1 VKLCI
6 LTSSYPQAANDPAA
20 TAGLFVKD
28 FAEAVAAQ
36 GCDVTVLTQDRCLDE
51 PAEES
56 SNVRLV
62 KYPWRGGN
70 SRASYLRP
78 YMPGDALKMVS
89 LVRQGWLALERLHK
103 EQRFDH
109 VLAMWAAPA
118 GYLARKL
125 KQQCGVPY
133 TAWCLGSDIWT
144 YGRIPVFRSAIAR
157 VLQDADLLYADG
169 EDLCRQAEKLGGK
182 PCEFMPSSRRLD
194 RSLAQPVPVI
204 DREAGTR
211 FFFVGRYAPVKGV
224 DVLMEA
230 MARFRQ
236 RGGKGHLYM
245 FGGGPLEDDLR
256 LRAAQTDL
264 ADCVTVG
271 GFADEATVVSYLTAC
286 DCAVIPSRMESI
298 PVALSDALQMER
310 PVIVSDVGDMGQM
323 VRDSSAGLVVP
334 AKDVTKLCDAMF
346 AIANRSQSDFR
357 DGLAVLASKFD
368 IGHAACEWLE
378 RVPLKQVGH
387 PVESLV

>member
-1 VKLCI
+1 MKLCI
-6 LTSSYPQAANDPAA
+6 LTSSYPQARNDPAA

-28 FAEAVAAQ
+28 FAEAVAVQ
-36 GCDVTVLTQDRCLDE
+36 GHDVTVLTQDRCLGE
-51 PAEES
+51 GAAES
-56 SNVRLV
+56 SEVRLV

-78 YMPGDALKMVS
+78 YLPGDALKMVS
-89 LVRQGWLALERLHK
+89 LVRQGWLALQRLHK
-103 EQRFDH
+103 QQSFDH

-125 KQQCGVPY
+125 KKQYGVPC
-133 TAWCLGSDIWT
+133 TTWCLGSDIWT
-144 YGRIPVFRSAIAR
+144 YGRIPVFRSVIAR
-157 VLQDADLLYADG
+157 VLRDSNLLYADG
-169 EDLCRQAEKLGGK
+169 HDLCRQAKKLGGK
-182 PCEFMPSSRRLD
+182 PCGFMPSSRRLD
-194 RSLAQPVPVI
+194 TKLAQPVKVI

-224 DVLMEA
+224 DVLLEA
-230 MARFRQ
+230 MAQFRQ

-256 LRAAQTDL
+256 QRAAQTDL

-271 GFADEATVVSYLTAC
+271 GFADETTVVSYLAAC

-310 PVIVSDVGDMGQM
+310 PVIVSDVGDMGQL
-323 VRDSSAGLVVP
+323 VRDSSAGFVVP
-334 AKDVTKLCDAMF
+334 AEDVTALCDAMF
-346 AIANRSQSDFR
+346 AIVSRSQGDFR
-357 DGLAVLASKFD
+357 EGVAALASKFD
-368 IGHAACEWLE
+368 IGHAAFEWLE
-378 RVPLKQVGH
+378 RIPSNQSGPL
-387 PVESLV
+387 VESLV